1 MKGIDTGSRDVL
13 DFFEARKTNFLWLR
27 VIDDDLALVI
37 GLGHGTSERKS
48 RCFGAQK
55 HRTKSQLRRI
65 LLVYRRRVGYVDRNK
80 GRGLIDH
87 VSVP

>member
-13 DFFEARKTNFLWLR
+13 DSFQARKTNFLWLR
-27 VIDDDLALVI
+27 VIDLALVI
-37 GLGHGTSERKS
+37 GLGHASERSS

-80 GRGLIDH
+80 GRGLI
-87 VSVP
+87 

>member
-27 VIDDDLALVI
+27 AINDDLTLVI
-37 GLGHGTSERKS
+37 GLGHGTSERSS

-65 LLVYRRRVGYVDRNK
+65 LLVYRRRIGYVDRNK
-80 GRGLIDH
+80 GTGLI
-87 VSVP
+87 